1 MPLPLLLPISC
12 LARTPEARPCGAR
25 LARGLALLAAFMA
38 SAACLPAAAEGSS
51 TSSTPSMGNTY
62 DGSSYGGSSSYGS
75 TSSSSSGAS
84 SSQGSWWAPGTGRSL
99 IGLNVGRS
107 RYHADCDSAFTC
119 DNKDRYFTIYGRTMS
134 DSWWGTE
141 IGYVDMGRMERAGGD
156 TRARGIN
163 LSLVGRAPVAEP
175 FGLFGKVGVTW
186 GHTSTGTAPG
196 ATVAGGSH
204 NGFGLSLGAGVSWDF
219 TPKLAGVL
227 EWDRHDFRFEGG
239 RDAVRATSV
248 GLQYKY

>member
-1 MPLPLLLPISC
+1 MPSSF
-12 LARTPEARPCGAR
+12 RSGAR
-25 LARGLALLAAFMA
+25 VPGVCLTRALTSLALTLAGVV
-38 SAACLPAAAEGSS
+38 SLPAAAAG
-51 TSSTPSMGNTY
+51 
-62 DGSSYGGSSSYGS
+62 GGSGNWW
-75 TSSSSSGAS
+75 GPAS
-84 SSQGSWWAPGTGRSL
+84 SRNL
-99 IGLNVGRS
+99 IGLNAGRS
-107 RYHADCDSAFTC
+107 NYQAGCDSAFRC
-119 DNKDRYFTIYGRTMS
+119 DDTDRYFSIYGRTMAS
-134 DSWWGTE
+134 PVWGTE

-175 FGLFGKVGVTW
+175 FGVFGKVGVTW
-186 GHTSTGTAPG
+186 GHTRTDTVPG
-196 ATVAGGSH
+196 ATIPGGSH

>member
-1 MPLPLLLPISC
+1 MPFLHSPRSHLM
-12 LARTPEARPCGAR
+12 
-25 LARGLALLAAFMA
+25 RGLAALAAAMA
-38 SAACLPAAAEGSS
+38 GAACLPAAAHGSEHES
-51 TSSTPSMGNTY
+51 AAPT
-62 DGSSYGGSSSYGS
+62 
-75 TSSSSSGAS
+75 SSSSGAS

-119 DNKDRYFTIYGRTMS
+119 DNKDRYFTIYGRNMS

-186 GHTSTGTAPG
+186 GHTSTDAAPG
-196 ATVAGGSH
+196 STIAGGSH